1 MLTPKLVI
9 PLMLEET
16 VRVKVALTEAPGLK
30 TVPSRFQLK
39 TMGPL
44 AAWGTQFEVVMP
56 SERGT
61 LHSFLM

>member
-1 MLTPKLVI
+1 
-9 PLMLEET
+9 MLEET

-44 AAWGTQFEVVMP
+44 AAWGVQSEVVMP

-61 LHSFLM
+61 LHSFLT